1 MGKVLAQAS
10 ATVGKLKDGADG
22 RTSYIHVAYANS
34 ADGSASFSTTDPT
47 GRAYVGTLTDFV
59 EQDSTNYAD
68 YTWSLVKGSD
78 GKDGANGLPGPKGT
92 DGRTSY
98 VHFAYAN
105 SADGK
110 ADFSTAD
117 PAGKAYV
124 GTLTDFVEP
133 DSTNYADY
141 TWSLIKGADGKNGT
155 PGAQGPK
162 GDSVTVTSTSIQY
175 AISDS
180 GTSTP
185 TQWSNSILAP
195 QQGKFLWT
203 RTTVTFSDGKSTVS
217 YSIAFSGSDGK
228 TEDIS
233 GIISSNT
240 PPTSPKDN
248 QFWNDTSSVPNVLKV
263 YRANNGWVVYQF
275 SAENIAARSVTTG
288 KLAVNAVKAVNIDM
302 AEVTY
307 QVADSSKNLAKNTS
321 LSDVAG
327 LPNSS
332 GWTLPS
338 GVTLVSNALGGT
350 TGILVPAG
358 TTATLVNDLWD
369 ATDSISDYVLGL
381 WVKSAGVATI
391 TVDGV
396 TAVEG
401 GTYPITT
408 AGDGVWDKME
418 IKYASTSSNGQLKL
432 TVKAISD
439 TYLARVMLA
448 RRDTKLD
455 GMWLPAPEDGMLNT
469 SKLNDQVN
477 QNFSLSN
484 GQLKSI
490 ISNLNSGYSSNFTQ
504 NSDGTINQI
513 TKGNDLVTA
522 INTSPAGVYIKGDRI
537 QLDGTVSV
545 TQDFYAKGGNF
556 KNLNA
561 DNFTS
566 GKVKAD
572 YIDVATVV
580 TQGLSTTNAT
590 IEKTLTMGNDGLITA
605 NLQTQTLNYIDLKA
619 TADGV
624 TNYQYTS
631 TGTYKLDKTGFT
643 ISSKAAF
650 NNSSTVGIRP
660 IVNVGGTIYDL
671 KTYEPK
677 LYMNDGSIT
686 LSSSNATGTVISS
699 LSGSS
704 NSNIPSTVV
713 NINPYV
719 ITLSGGGQYTKL
731 FTNGLSTSGNV
742 SAESIYLATHP
753 KYMISMDKGNIT
765 MPGMAS
771 DGSRTKSLR
780 TAHRQ
785 WSAWFGQKWDLFREG
800 DVVYATVM
808 AAANQDIP
816 KGTTSDEALPSG
828 YIPKWQDASVLIS
841 DVIGRDVG
849 VVFKTGTGKMAT
861 IGGNSAPWTSRWSA
875 VWFTGDQ
882 FPTGDIVQ

>member
-10 ATVGKLKDGADG
+10 ATVGKLE
-22 RTSYIHVAYANS
+22 N
-34 ADGSASFSTTDPT
+34 
-47 GRAYVGTLTDFV
+47 
-59 EQDSTNYAD
+59 
-68 YTWSLVKGSD
+68 
-78 GKDGANGLPGPKGT
+78 GKD
-92 DGRTSY
+92 
-98 VHFAYAN
+98 
-105 SADGK
+105 
-110 ADFSTAD
+110 
-117 PAGKAYV
+117 
-124 GTLTDFVEP
+124 
-133 DSTNYADY
+133 
-141 TWSLIKGADGKNGT
+141 
-155 PGAQGPK
+155 GAQGPK

-175 AISDS
+175 AISTS

-195 QQGKFLWT
+195 EQGKFLWT
-203 RTTVTFSDGKSTVS
+203 RTTVTFSDGKSAVS

-240 PPTSPKDN
+240 PPASPKVN

-275 SAENIAARSVTTG
+275 SAENIASRSITTD
-288 KLAVNAVKAVNIDM
+288 KLSVNAVKSRNIDM

-338 GVTLVSNALGGT
+338 GVTLVNNALGGT
-350 TGILVPAG
+350 NGILVPAG

-369 ATDSISDYVLGL
+369 ATDAISDYVLGL

-396 TAVEG
+396 TAGEG

-408 AGDGVWDKME
+408 AGDGVWNKME
-418 IKYASTSSNGQLKL
+418 IKYASTSSNSQLKL

-439 TYLARVMLA
+439 TYLARVMLS

-469 SKLNDQVN
+469 AKLNDQVT

-522 INTSPAGVYIKGDRI
+522 INVSPAGVYIMGDRI
-537 QLDGTVSV
+537 QLDGTVNV

-561 DNFTS
+561 DNING

-572 YIDVATVV
+572 YIDVANVM
-580 TQGLSTTNAT
+580 TQGLRTTNAT
-590 IEKTLTMGNDGLITA
+590 IGNTLTMGSSGTITTSYTKSNSFNDFRDVSINYTLTGGYNLNSNGLIFSGNTNVTNIGSGVIPLGGKGFTPVSWDAKTIIDESTITMTA
-605 NLQTQTLNYIDLKA
+605 SNAKGKGVGTGATTNVVDMPTATLKISPYYLTFSDSATLNS
-619 TADGV
+619 
-624 TNYQYTS
+624 TNVYS
-631 TGTYKLDKTGFT
+631 G
-643 ISSKAAF
+643 
-650 NNSSTVGIRP
+650 GIRTNELYSLKYASLM
-660 IVNVGGTIYDL
+660 NVDIIGKLKVSVDSRKTITID
-671 KTYEPK
+671 
-677 LYMNDGSIT
+677 N
-686 LSSSNATGTVISS
+686 
-699 LSGSS
+699 
-704 NSNIPSTVV
+704 
-713 NINPYV
+713 
-719 ITLSGGGQYTKL
+719 
-731 FTNGLSTSGNV
+731 
-742 SAESIYLATHP
+742 
-753 KYMISMDKGNIT
+753 GNIT

-771 DGSRTKSLR
+771 DGSKTKGFR
-780 TAHRQ
+780 TAHIQ
-785 WSAWFGQKWDLFREG
+785 WNAWWGQRFDIFREG
-800 DVVYATVM
+800 DMVYGTVM
-808 AAANQDIP
+808 QRARQDIP
-816 KGTTSDEALPSG
+816 RDTVSDETLPVG
-828 YIPKWQDASVLIS
+828 YRPIWQDSVVNI
-841 DVIGRDVG
+841 VNYIGRDTG
-849 VVFKTGTGKMAT
+849 VVVRPSGKLATVGTGW
-861 IGGNSAPWTSRWSA
+861 APYTERWSFSYITA
-875 VWFTGDQ
+875 DPFPYGDVYGQ
-882 FPTGDIVQ
+882 

>member
-34 ADGSASFSTTDPT
+34 ADGSTSFSTTDPT

-59 EQDSTNYAD
+59 EQDSTNPAS

-78 GKDGANGLPGPKGT
+78 GKDGANGLPGPKGA

-110 ADFSTAD
+110 TDFSTND

-203 RTTVTFSDGKSTVS
+203 RTTVTFSDGKSAVS

-240 PPTSPKDN
+240 PPASPKDN

-275 SAENIAARSVTTG
+275 SAENIAARSVTTE
-288 KLAVNAVKAVNIDM
+288 KLSVNAVKAVNIDM

-307 QVADSSKNLAKNTS
+307 QVADSSKNLAKNTA

-327 LPNSS
+327 LANSS
-332 GWTLPS
+332 GWTLSS
-338 GVTLVSNALGGT
+338 GVTLVNNALGGT
-350 TGILVPAG
+350 NGILVPAG

-369 ATDSISDYVLGL
+369 ATDAISDYVLGL
-381 WVKSAGVATI
+381 WVKSAGVTTI

-401 GTYPITT
+401 GTHPITT
-408 AGDGVWDKME
+408 SGDGVWNKME

-469 SKLNDQVN
+469 SKLNDQVT

-522 INTSPAGVYIKGDRI
+522 INTSPAGVYIKGSRI

-580 TQGLSTTNAT
+580 AQGLSTTNAT

-605 NLQTQTLNYIDLKA
+605 NLQTQTLTYTDLNPI
-619 TADGV
+619 TGGV
-624 TNYQYTS
+624 TSYPYTS

-643 ISSKAAF
+643 ISSKAVF
-650 NNSSTVGIRP
+650 EGNRP
-660 IVNVGGTIYDL
+660 IVNVGGHPYGI

-677 LYMNDGSIT
+677 LYMNDASIT
-686 LSSSNATGTVISS
+686 LSSSNATGQETSQTTDGTSIA
-699 LSGSS
+699 
-704 NSNIPSTVV
+704 PTVV
-713 NINPYV
+713 SITPYV
-719 ITLSGGGQYTKL
+719 ISMSGGGQYTRL
-731 FTNGLSTSGNV
+731 FTNGLSTSGMISGDTLYVSPTNV
-742 SAESIYLATHP
+742 
-753 KYMISMDKGNIT
+753 KYMITMSKGNIT
-765 MPGMAS
+765 MQGMAS

-785 WSAWFGQKWDLFREG
+785 WPAWFDQKFDIFREG
-800 DVVYATVM
+800 DMVYGTVLQG
-808 AAANQDIP
+808 ARQDIP
-816 KGTTSDEALPSG
+816 RDTVSDEALPVG
-828 YIPKWQDASVLIS
+828 YRPIWQDSVVNI
-841 DVIGRDVG
+841 VNYIGRDTG
-849 VVFKTGTGKMAT
+849 VVIRPSGKLATVGTGMAPYT
-861 IGGNSAPWTSRWSA
+861 NRWSFSFVTA
-875 VWFTGDQ
+875 DP
-882 FPTGDIVQ
+882 FPFGDIYGQ